1 MSKAITSYFQV
12 ISSKKGTDSS
22 SVSNNNK
29 KKRHQVSDEDR
40 EKSVSPAKRYKPTK
54 RTSKHHVLSDSESE
68 VTEVK
73 EKPRKGKSS
82 DREKFRGEKGASGS
96 KTSRRSPK
104 PVKRNKK
111 RHVLSD
117 SEDEVVEVKEISKK
131 AEYGKKEKLPLKKIA
146 TAADVFGNKPVKRIE
161 APKPSKKLMEEDD
174 DFFFDDKLEAVLDQL
189 ATAETELDRE
199 AETSSKKNE
208 IDNRKKQ
215 SNGNASITTG
225 SSKEGRKT
233 SKVTRSS
240 EKTMDDTV
248 TGINEDGQVPKK
260 TMRNL
265 VKQELDDDHK
275 EKGSDK
281 SPEFET
287 SKFIEVPHSNK
298 KTTKDATYQ
307 KGISKIEIDK
317 TTGQKRKRS
326 IEDDDPD
333 PYEALIQKK
342 KHNSALYQQ
351 YLQRGGARHP
361 GSKEIPTGANNC
373 LAGLSF
379 LITGVLDSLERDEVD
394 DLIKKYGGRL
404 LHQVSK
410 KTDYVILGDEPGPA
424 KLEKTKKLG
433 VKTISEDELLELI
446 RTRPAGQGTS
456 LTDDKHHAGKE
467 KKLPS
472 KMKRKTPEPETL
484 TSSKLLSSETGNS
497 SKLNSEIS
505 DIDPKSLISGYSG
518 TTKSSEVLQS
528 SNVPTMVRVPC
539 ETDSQVWVEKYKPK
553 NMKQI
558 IGQQGDKSNAHKLY
572 NWLKNWQK
580 NHSGDVKL
588 TRPSPWAQHDGSFF
602 KAALLSG
609 PPGVGKTTT
618 VQIVCNALN
627 LDAIEFN
634 ASDTRSKR
642 LLKEEV
648 SELLNNKSMKSYFAD
663 GNNKKP
669 DLDHVLVMDEVDGMA
684 GNEDRG
690 GLQELIALIKTTSVP
705 VICICNDRNHPKMR
719 TLSNYT
725 FDLKF
730 QKPGMNQIRSAML
743 SICFKEKIEISKDDL
758 SRLIEST
765 NCDVRQVLNHLSLL
779 ANNSSIDEV
788 SKTRKCNKDLRLGPW
803 DVVQKVFTFEAH
815 KTMSIH
821 DKSNLFFHDY
831 NIAPLFVQENY
842 LGVTPNCP
850 KDQLLETV
858 ANAAESLVLGD
869 LVENSIRRNGT
880 WTLLPMQAC
889 YSSVIPGTLMA
900 GNISR
905 QIMFPSWLGQNSKRG
920 KFDRLLQEITMHTRL
935 ATSSS
940 KDAINLDYLKHLRD
954 AVVKPLVDNGAEG
967 TATALNVMNYY
978 HLLREDLD
986 SLTEVSLWPGQHDPM
1001 QALESK
1007 VKAAFTRAF
1016 NKSAIMR
1023 PYAFTKGTEK
1033 KKRAQSVYSE
1043 DALELEEEE
1052 EASEEDEDTPAVNVK
1067 TKTKK
1072 APAAADKKAAGTSG
1086 VKKKSSNPRAA
1097 KSKANK

>member
-22 SVSNNNK
+22 SVSNNK

-40 EKSVSPAKRYKPTK
+40 EKSVSPPKRHKPTK
-54 RTSKHHVLSDSESE
+54 RSSKHRVLSDSDCEDIE
-68 VTEVK
+68 AK

-82 DREKFRGEKGASGS
+82 DREKTRGEKGATGS
-96 KTSRRSPK
+96 KTSPRTPE
-104 PVKRNKK
+104 PVKRKKK

-117 SEDEVVEVKEISKK
+117 SEDEVTVVKEKSKK
-131 AEYGKKEKLPLKKIA
+131 AQYAEKEKLPRKKVA

-161 APKPSKKLMEEDD
+161 APKPSKKLVEEDD
-174 DFFFDDKLEAVLDQL
+174 DFFCDDKLEAVLDQL
-189 ATAETELDRE
+189 ATDDTEPDRK
-199 AETSSKKNE
+199 AETSTKKNRN
-208 IDNRKKQ
+208 DNRKKQ
-215 SNGNASITTG
+215 SNGNESVEAG
-225 SSKEGRKT
+225 SSKEGSRNSKT
-233 SKVTRSS
+233 TKSS
-240 EKTMDDTV
+240 EKTMDDTI
-248 TGINEDGQVPKK
+248 TDINGVGHAPKK
-260 TMRNL
+260 TKRNL
-265 VKQELDDDHK
+265 VKQESNDDEK
-275 EKGSDK
+275 EKGSDN
-281 SPEFET
+281 SPEIET
-287 SKFIEVPHSNK
+287 SKFFEVPTNNK
-298 KTTKDATYQ
+298 KIIKDATYK

-317 TTGQKRKRS
+317 TAGQKRKRS
-326 IEDDDPD
+326 NEDDDPD

-342 KHNSALYQQ
+342 KHNSALYHQ
-351 YLQRGGARHP
+351 YLHRGGARNP

-379 LITGVLDSLERDEVD
+379 LITGVLDSLERDEAD
-394 DLIKKYGGRL
+394 DMIKKYGGRM

-424 KLEKTKKLG
+424 KLEKAKKLG
-433 VKTISEDELLELI
+433 VKIISEDELLELI
-446 RTRPAGQGTS
+446 RTRPAGQGAS
-456 LTDDKHHAGKE
+456 LTADKHHTNKA

-472 KMKRKTPEPETL
+472 KVKGKSPEPESL
-484 TSSKLLSSETGNS
+484 TSSEPLSAETSSS
-497 SKLNSEIS
+497 SKLNSEVS
-505 DIDPKSLISGYSG
+505 DIKPKTFIPDGSA
-518 TTKSSEVLQS
+518 TVQSSEVLKS
-528 SNVPTMVRVPC
+528 SNAPSMVRVSC
-539 ETDSQVWVEKYKPK
+539 ETESQVWVEKYKPK

-609 PPGVGKTTT
+609 PPGVGKTTS

-648 SELLNNKSMKSYFAD
+648 SELLNNKSMRSYFVD
-663 GNNKKP
+663 GNSKKP

-730 QKPGMNQIRSAML
+730 QKPRMDQIRSAML

-821 DKSNLFFHDY
+821 DKSDLFFHDY

-850 KDQLLETV
+850 KDKLLETV
-858 ANAAESLVLGD
+858 ADAAESLVLGD
-869 LVENSIRRNGT
+869 LVENSIRRNGA

-900 GNISR
+900 GNITR

-954 AVVKPLVDNGAEG
+954 AVVKPLVLNGAEG
-967 TATALNVMNYY
+967 TATALDVMNYY

-1023 PYAFTKGTEK
+1023 PYAFTKGAEK

-1043 DALELEEEE
+1043 DALELGEEE
-1052 EASEEDEDTPAVNVK
+1052 EASEEDEDTPAANVK
-1067 TKTKK
+1067 TKAKK
-1072 APAAADKKAAGTSG
+1072 TPAADKKTAGTSG
-1086 VKKKSSNPRAA
+1086 VKKKSSNPRAG